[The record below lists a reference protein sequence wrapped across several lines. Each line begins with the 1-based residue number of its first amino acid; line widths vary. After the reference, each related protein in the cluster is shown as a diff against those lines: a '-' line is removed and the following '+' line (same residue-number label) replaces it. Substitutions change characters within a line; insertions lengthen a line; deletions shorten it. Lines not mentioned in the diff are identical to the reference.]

1 VGTLSHSQSSQNVRP
16 FPGANNSHL
25 PHDVFRTIGSACYVL
40 LSGHSF
46 GPAAHVED
54 HIAILPGCRLS
65 GGHRRSALRRMST
78 ASSIHHFRRGPP
90 KPSFYAS
97 FKSPSFSEE
106 TSLRVCESGRD
117 AAAPVGRSLAA
128 SRATTL
134 RAARQMGTY
143 FWAKQF
149 QMSTH
154 VDPFRTKFCVQM

>member
-1 VGTLSHSQSSQNVRP
+1 MFHLWTACNYFMMYPIRSRVDRIGYSDPTSN
-16 FPGANNSHL
+16 PGGLISGEHYKRS
-25 PHDVFRTIGSACYVL
+25 PTGSR
-40 LSGHSF
+40 
-46 GPAAHVED
+46 
-54 HIAILPGCRLS
+54 CRLS

-90 KPSFYAS
+90 KPSFYAG

-106 TSLRVCESGRD
+106 TSLRVCESGRA